1 MQPPVAMDQQALSL
15 PCKICGAPAKLFDVC
30 DFATYCHRPA
40 GGAETLSGIAVYYY
54 RCSTCGFMF
63 TPLTDSWSAEDF
75 RSRIYN
81 DEYVKYDPGYADERP
96 RTNAA
101 LLTNSFGN
109 HRQSIS
115 VLDFGGGNG
124 ATTEYLKANGFTN
137 AHSYDPISRPDD
149 PLPAHQF
156 DLVTCFEVLEHA
168 NNPMDVVRRL
178 AALSKGMVLFSTLVQ
193 PADIETQKLRWW
205 YAAPRNGHIS
215 LFSRQALTLAW
226 KSVGMTLGS
235 FNDNLHVAFRERPAF
250 AAHLFRN

>member
-1 MQPPVAMDQQALSL
+1 MAIERQRAQA
-15 PCKICGAPAKLFDVC
+15 PCKICGAAANLFDVC

-40 GGAETLSGIAVYYY
+40 GGAETLTGIAVYYY
-54 RCSTCGFMF
+54 RCAACAFMF

-81 DEYVKYDPGYADERP
+81 EEYVKYDPGYADERP
-96 RTNAA
+96 RSNAA

-124 ATTEYLKANGFTN
+124 ATVELLKANGFAN
-137 AHSYDPISRPDD
+137 ALCYDPISRPND
-149 PLPAHQF
+149 PLPTQQF

-168 NNPMDVVRRL
+168 NDPMNVVRQL
-178 AALSKGMVLFSTLVQ
+178 AALTSGMVLFSTLVQ

-215 LFSRQALTLAW
+215 LFSRQALTMAW

-235 FNDNLHVAFRERPAF
+235 FNDNLHVAFRQRPAF
-250 AAHLFRN
+250 AAHLFRG